1 MALIRG
7 SNISF
12 AVKASINRLHER
24 QDDRERYE
32 EHKAILDW
40 LTPIDYAPQQND
52 FIARRQK
59 GTGQWL
65 IESEKFQEWLN
76 KSGQTLF
83 CAGIPGVGKT
93 MITAI
98 VVDHLSFKFQNDASV
113 GTAYLY
119 CNFRRQQ
126 EGTSEALLL
135 SLLKQLIQ
143 GQPSVSESV
152 KNLYEYHKLK
162 RTRPSLDEI
171 SKALY
176 SVITGYSRA
185 FIIIDALDECRV
197 SDGGRKQLL
206 SEISNLQ
213 SRTGVSLF
221 ATSRLIPDIMK
232 GFEGRSISLEIRA
245 SPEDLRR
252 YLGGHMSSLPSFVL
266 RSPGLQE
273 EVQTDIIK
281 AVEGMYV
288 PSHSTMVG

>member
-1 MALIRG
+1 
-7 SNISF
+7 
-12 AVKASINRLHER
+12 
-24 QDDRERYE
+24 
-32 EHKAILDW
+32 
-40 LTPIDYAPQQND
+40 
-52 FIARRQK
+52 
-59 GTGQWL
+59 
-65 IESEKFQEWLN
+65 
-76 KSGQTLF
+76 LF
-83 CAGIPGVGKT
+83 CTGIPGVGKT
-93 MITAI
+93 MISAI
-98 VVDHLSFKFQNDASV
+98 VVDHFCSRFQNDASV
-113 GTAYLY
+113 GIAYLY

-126 EGTSEALLL
+126 EETSEALLL

-143 GQPSVSESV
+143 DRPSLSESV
-152 KNLYEYHKLK
+152 KNLYEYYRPK

-171 SKALY
+171 SKALH

-213 SRTGVSLF
+213 SRTGINLF

-232 GFEGRSISLEIRA
+232 EFEGRSISLEIRA

-266 RSPGLQE
+266 RSPSLQE
-273 EVQTDIIK
+273 EVQADIVK

-288 PSHSTMVG
+288 PSHSMMVDSKLTSA